1 MPGSPVRYGVGTYG
15 PREVLRRRK
24 FSRVMRDFLLGRPL
38 IAELPGRDASQ
49 ADVDAVRAGESRI
62 VACYLR
68 GNFESYPRRVTA
80 GKLRVSTDSITW
92 TPFIRFPWRH
102 AVGIDFRVLCV
113 QTRPP
118 GIKEFDIPS
127 GEKLRDGV
135 MVPKWTVVTAKKPGI
150 GAVDFVLPTP
160 DVQLVTAWLTG
171 EILGPLRPRS
181 SCLSTPSLAS
191 RISHTAMPAATKK
204 SSLFTVV
211 SIGSGNGREVIA
223 VAIAW
228 RTTRL
233 ARLRSPGAGCGA
245 AGVDLRGGG
254 AVEPHPPRPTLRLR
268 NGHARSVRHVL
279 SALSKFLAGS

>member
-1 MPGSPVRYGVGTYG
+1 VVPDVRREMPGRPVRYGVGTYG

-24 FSRVMRDFLLGRPL
+24 YSRVMRDFLLGRPL
-38 IAELPGRDASQ
+38 IAELPGRGASQ

-68 GNFESYPRRVTA
+68 GNFGSYPRRVTA
-80 GKLRVSTDSITW
+80 GNLQVSTDSITW
-92 TPFIRFPWRH
+92 TPFIPFPWRH

-118 GIKEFDIPS
+118 GIKEFDVPS

-171 EILGPLRPRS
+171 EILGPLRP
-181 SCLSTPSLAS
+181 
-191 RISHTAMPAATKK
+191 
-204 SSLFTVV
+204 
-211 SIGSGNGREVIA
+211 A
-223 VAIAW
+223 VHVC
-228 RTTRL
+228 R
-233 ARLRSPGAGCGA
+233 
-245 AGVDLRGGG
+245 
-254 AVEPHPPRPTLRLR
+254 PR
-268 NGHARSVRHVL
+268 A
-279 SALSKFLAGS
+279 

>member
-38 IAELPGRDASQ
+38 IAELPGQGASQ
-49 ADVDAVRAGESRI
+49 VDVDAVRAGESRI

-68 GNFESYPRRVTA
+68 GNFGSYPRRVTA
-80 GKLRVSTDSITW
+80 GKLQVSSDSITW
-92 TPFIRFPWRH
+92 TPFIPFPWRH

-118 GIKEFDIPS
+118 GIKEFDVLG

-171 EILGPLRPRS
+171 EI
-181 SCLSTPSLAS
+181 
-191 RISHTAMPAATKK
+191 
-204 SSLFTVV
+204 
-211 SIGSGNGREVIA
+211 
-223 VAIAW
+223 
-228 RTTRL
+228 
-233 ARLRSPGAGCGA
+233 
-245 AGVDLRGGG
+245 
-254 AVEPHPPRPTLRLR
+254 
-268 NGHARSVRHVL
+268 
-279 SALSKFLAGS
+279 